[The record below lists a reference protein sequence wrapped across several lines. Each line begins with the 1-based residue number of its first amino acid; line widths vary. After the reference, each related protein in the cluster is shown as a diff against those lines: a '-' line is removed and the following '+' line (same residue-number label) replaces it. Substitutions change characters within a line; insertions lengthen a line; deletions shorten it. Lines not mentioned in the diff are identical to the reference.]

1 MTIEVGEDLFADLDA
16 KDASPEAIERK
27 LGRALAIS
35 QKLNAKLTNVKNQIP
50 PGPPTF
56 PQRDLL
62 LQIRT
67 EANNAIATVNIM
79 LGNDA

>member
-1 MTIEVGEDLFADLDA
+1 MPLDLNILLNVDLSLMTVDQRLQNALDIA
-16 KDASPEAIERK
+16 KVLNER
-27 LGRALAIS
+27 
-35 QKLNAKLTNVKNQIP
+35 LTSIKNQIP

-67 EANNAIATVNIM
+67 ESETSIATVNAM